1 MKRKTKPSISAKRI
15 KKGKQEMAM
24 LKANTQER
32 EVEFDIIQSH
42 GHYVV
47 LKNGKFYCSADTY
60 LEAAREI
67 AD

>member
-1 MKRKTKPSISAKRI
+1 
-15 KKGKQEMAM
+15 MAM
-24 LKANTQER
+24 LKANTQEM

-47 LKNGKFYCSADTY
+47 LKNGKFYCSADSY

-67 AD
+67 ADET